1 MAKFIFSGV
10 FTKQTEQTETRLL
23 GAFCIKLVFFSKK
36 DEFISSFFV
45 IECIVCNITIIHKNN
60 ETGLERTQLKQ
71 LPVDVAAV
79 PRREIARDLS
89 PYKQRVGVR
98 KRSVLRTKTV
108 GKLTLS
114 LIKQKK
120 SDFYL
125 HSLLRHSE
133 RVSHEVKNLAD
144 RRNTC
149 TRKTSLSRLFS
160 L

>member
-1 MAKFIFSGV
+1 MY
-10 FTKQTEQTETRLL
+10 
-23 GAFCIKLVFFSKK
+23 KK

-108 GKLTLS
+108 GKFTLPI
-114 LIKQKK
+114 IK
-120 SDFYL
+120 
-125 HSLLRHSE
+125 
-133 RVSHEVKNLAD
+133 
-144 RRNTC
+144 
-149 TRKTSLSRLFS
+149 
-160 L
+160 